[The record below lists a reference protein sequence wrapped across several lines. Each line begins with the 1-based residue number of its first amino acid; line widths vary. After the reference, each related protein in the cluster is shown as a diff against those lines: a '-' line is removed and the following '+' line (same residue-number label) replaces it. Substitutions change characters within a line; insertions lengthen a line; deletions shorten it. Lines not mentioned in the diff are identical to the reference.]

1 MVDDHTVLR
10 RIDLEVPDGRLVAL
24 TGPSGSG
31 KSTLLRLCNRLEVP
45 TTGSV
50 SFRQVPLDQV
60 DPLELR
66 RRVGMVFQRPTPFA
80 GTVLANLRVADP
92 DLGAPD
98 AVDRCRRVGL
108 DPDLLDRD
116 ASTLS
121 GGEAQRMCL
130 ARSLCT
136 GPEVL
141 PGDEPTSALDPAS
154 RDAVESLVRGLVA
167 DGIAV
172 LWVSH
177 DPEQIRRLA
186 DTVVHV
192 REGCVAEVVHLRTV
206 GGRRPEDHR

>member
-1 MVDDHTVLR
+1 MAAVVSPFVDTSD
-10 RIDLEVPDGRLVAL
+10 
-24 TGPSGSG
+24 
-31 KSTLLRLCNRLEVP
+31 
-45 TTGSV
+45 
-50 SFRQVPLDQV
+50 
-60 DPLELR
+60 
-66 RRVGMVFQRPTPFA
+66 
-80 GTVLANLRVADP
+80 
-92 DLGAPD
+92 D

-108 DPDLLDRD
+108 DPALLDRD
-116 ASTLS
+116 ASSLS
-121 GGEAQRMCL
+121 GGEAQRMCI

-141 PGDEPTSALDPAS
+141 LMDEPTSALDPAS

-192 REGCVAEVVHLRTV
+192 REGCVAEVVHLRAV
-206 GGRRPEDHR
+206 GGRRPQDHR